1 MEDLLRK
8 YNSSDS
14 YLFETS
20 LTFHGLFLMHINNFN
35 SFDSMLDANFADK
48 WRSSIK
54 EVELLVRDSAVRDQQ
69 SQLTKEV
76 DTNLEL
82 ARKKYREVK
91 YFVEKAFANSVAHQ
105 NEFGL
110 DTYNDIRTVAAS
122 MVLFLEEIHQAC
134 TKYAAKLIANGYD
147 QQRIDGIINIKEA
160 LRESNL
166 AQEMFKKGRPTQTK
180 ERIAILNACYDFTAQ
195 VSAAAQIVFE
205 DEPSKA
211 QQFVYIRSSGT
222 SIVDTENE
230 TPPTNNAE

>member
-20 LTFHGLFLMHINNFN
+20 LTFHGLFVINVSYFKD
-35 SFDSMLDANFADK
+35 FDSMLDVIFANR
-48 WRSSIK
+48 WRNSIN

-76 DTNLEL
+76 DINLEL

-91 YFVEKAFANSVAHQ
+91 YFVEKTFANSTAHQ

-110 DTYNDIRTVAAS
+110 DTYNDIRTIAPS
-122 MVLFLEEIHQAC
+122 MILFLEEMHQAC
-134 TKYAAKLIANGYD
+134 TKYSAKLINNGYD
-147 QQRIDGIINIKEA
+147 QQRIDGIIVIKEA
-160 LRESNL
+160 LREANL

-180 ERIAILNACYDFTAQ
+180 ERIAILNACYDFTSQ

-222 SIVDTENE
+222 SVVDTENE
-230 TPPTNNAE
+230 TPPLPDNE

>member
-20 LTFHGLFLMHINNFN
+20 LTFHGLFLININDFK
-35 SFDSMLDANFADK
+35 SFDSMLSLSFADD
-48 WRSSIK
+48 WRNSIN

-76 DTNLEL
+76 DANLEL

-91 YFVEKAFANSVAHQ
+91 YFVEKTFANSTAHQ

-110 DTYNDIRTVAAS
+110 DTYNDIRTVAPS
-122 MVLFLEEIHQAC
+122 MILFLEEMHQAC
-134 TKYAAKLIANGYD
+134 TKYAARLINNGYD
-147 QQRIDGIINIKEA
+147 QHRIDGIIVIKEA
-160 LRESNL
+160 LREANL

-180 ERIAILNACYDFTAQ
+180 ERIAILNACYDFTSQ

-222 SIVDTENE
+222 SVVDTENE
-230 TPPTNNAE
+230 TPPLSDNQ